1 MLHVTSLPEPETT
14 PEVSPDLILPS
25 PGQQVLRHILLG
37 DFGAIRETIH
47 YLHVKGYAEAHCWS
61 KPISTGRGGEYLSI
75 LTTRRCSR

>member
-1 MLHVTSLPEPETT
+1 MLQLTSPSAPEAT
-14 PEVSPDLILPS
+14 PEIDPGLSLPS

-47 YLHVKGYAEAHCWS
+47 YLHVKGYAEAQFWS

-75 LTTRRCSR
+75 LTTRRSPD